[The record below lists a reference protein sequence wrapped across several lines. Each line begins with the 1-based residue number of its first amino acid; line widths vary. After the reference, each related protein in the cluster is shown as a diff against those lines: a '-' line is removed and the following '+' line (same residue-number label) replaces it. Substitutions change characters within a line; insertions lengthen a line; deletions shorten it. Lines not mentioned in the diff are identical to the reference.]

1 MLLRK
6 GHGTEPVLCGQELV
20 EVGLGWSSR
29 RGKQDGFFGL
39 EEAFHYESGCL
50 FGSEVVRKVQSEPCR
65 RDLGAEEPL
74 RRLILLN
81 SAVCYNV
88 TRDLLR
94 DLLLF
99 PQAGLDDYLSQR
111 RRQFC
116 NTV

>member
-1 MLLRK
+1 MSMLLRK

-81 SAVCYNV
+81 SA
-88 TRDLLR
+88 TLQLPTALKSRRDWR
-94 DLLLF
+94 IEDEEEEEEEEVGDVG
-99 PQAGLDDYLSQR
+99 Q
-111 RRQFC
+111 
-116 NTV
+116 T